1 MQTLLFWQAKVD
13 KTEQKELNLPIS
25 LVPSESTLEEIT
37 KMSAQNERTS
47 ATIYQFPVRGRFA
60 NPNGYAKQDNAL
72 PTASIGSA
80 WYHDDA
86 MKEEQKAKARKH

>member
-1 MQTLLFWQAKVD
+1 MQTLLFCEAKVD

-25 LVPSESTLEEIT
+25 LVPSESTFEEIT

-47 ATIYQFPVRGRFA
+47 AKIYQFPVRGRFA
-60 NPNGYAKQDNAL
+60 NPNGYAQDNAL
-72 PTASIGSA
+72 PTAAIGSA

-86 MKEEQKAKARKH
+86 MKEEQKTRKH